1 MTILGQ
7 HLFFPRDFTC
17 MIVISLIVT
26 EKCDGYVKV
35 IISLE
40 IQILNC
46 NFDHICKCIL
56 LKKQNTKVKQGYL
69 TNTVI
74 ILDWLNNY

>member
-35 IISLE
+35 II
-40 IQILNC
+40 I
-46 NFDHICKCIL
+46 K
-56 LKKQNTKVKQGYL
+56 NTNIKL
-69 TNTVI
+69 
-74 ILDWLNNY
+74 

>member
-26 EKCDGYVKV
+26 EKCDGYVQV
-35 IISLE
+35 II
-40 IQILNC
+40 IRNTNIKRTVILTIVNV
-46 NFDHICKCIL
+46 L
-56 LKKQNTKVKQGYL
+56 LKEQNTKVKQGYL
-69 TNTVI
+69 T
-74 ILDWLNNY
+74 